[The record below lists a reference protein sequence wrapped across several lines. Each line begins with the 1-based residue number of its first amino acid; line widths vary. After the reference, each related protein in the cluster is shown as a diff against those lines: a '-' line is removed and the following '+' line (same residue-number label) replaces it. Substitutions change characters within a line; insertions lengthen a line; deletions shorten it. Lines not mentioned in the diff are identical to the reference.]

1 MKKLLFIVFAGVLS
15 YAASGWLAGILIQN
29 EITVQD
35 EPHAKRRGTSGS
47 AFIPEPTRV
56 PDADMV
62 RIPASQDIVPAFDPD
77 EFSVSPTGFPAA
89 GRGISFSV
97 PATAMSPAPETPS
110 ATPDAELAP
119 VDAPGISVE
128 SPLYALLLLLR
139 VL

>member
-1 MKKLLFIVFAGVLS
+1 MKKLLFIVCAAVLS
-15 YAASGWLAGILIQN
+15 YAASGWLAGMVIKT
-29 EITVQD
+29 ESMMQD
-35 EPHAKRRGTSGS
+35 EPQAKRRGTSGS

-62 RIPASQDIVPAFDPD
+62 RIPASQEIVPAFDPD

-89 GRGISFSV
+89 GGEISFSV
-97 PATAMSPAPETPS
+97 PPSTLSPAPETPS

-139 VL
+139 AL